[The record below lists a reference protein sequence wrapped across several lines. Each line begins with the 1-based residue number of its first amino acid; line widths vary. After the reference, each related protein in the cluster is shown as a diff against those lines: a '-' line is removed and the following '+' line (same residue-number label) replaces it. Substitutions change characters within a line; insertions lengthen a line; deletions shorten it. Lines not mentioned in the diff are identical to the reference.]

1 LIVVFASTKP
11 KLLELE
17 EQIASALEKRGIQV
31 DVANAETEQ
40 AGVLSETVEMGGRIT
55 RIPLFKRRWK
65 LPLLSQVSETT
76 LARLRK
82 DLSDYEVQEIYV
94 TT

>member
-1 LIVVFASTKP
+1 MVFASTKA

-17 EQIASALEKRGIQV
+17 EKIASAVKKRGIHV

-40 AGVLSETVEMGGRIT
+40 VGILSETVDMGGRIA
-55 RIPLFKRRWK
+55 RVPLLKQKWK
-65 LPLLSQVSETT
+65 LLLLSPVSEAT
-76 LARLRK
+76 LVTLRK
-82 DLSDYEVQEIYV
+82 DLSNYEVQEIYV